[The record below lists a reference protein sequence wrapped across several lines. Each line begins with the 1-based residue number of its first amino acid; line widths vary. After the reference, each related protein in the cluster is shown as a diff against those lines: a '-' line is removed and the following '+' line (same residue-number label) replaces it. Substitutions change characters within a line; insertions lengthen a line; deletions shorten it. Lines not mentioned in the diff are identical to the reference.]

1 MYNYSE
7 KVVLGLVIT
16 ILFIVGLLF
25 SLGNKPVSQLFAQER
40 EFFLIDLNKA
50 TPEELRL
57 LPFVSD
63 SMAEEIIRYRTE
75 KGGFA
80 GRACPAGGGSPF
92 GFKSIDELSEIKG
105 IGPAR
110 LKKMRKYL
118 KDTN

>member
-1 MYNYSE
+1 M
-7 KVVLGLVIT
+7 GLVIT

-25 SLGNKPVSQLFAQER
+25 GLGNRPVSGILTQER
-40 EFFLIDLNKA
+40 GFFLIDLNKA

-80 GRACPAGGGSPF
+80 GRGPF

-118 KDTN
+118 REII

>member
-1 MYNYSE
+1 MYFLYSTFQ
-7 KVVLGLVIT
+7 KVILGCLFVLLCCI
-16 ILFIVGLLF
+16 GLLVVTNGRPA
-25 SLGNKPVSQLFAQER
+25 SGILAQER

-57 LPFVSD
+57 IPFVSD

-80 GRACPAGGGSPF
+80 GRGPF
-92 GFKSIDELSEIKG
+92 GFKNIDELSEIKG

>member
-1 MYNYSE
+1 MGYSVSQ
-7 KVVLGLVIT
+7 KVVLGLLIT
-16 ILFIVGLLF
+16 VLFALGLLF
-25 SLGNKPVSQLFAQER
+25 SLGNRPASGIQAQER

-57 LPFVSD
+57 IPFVSD

-80 GRACPAGGGSPF
+80 GRGPF
-92 GFKSIDELSEIKG
+92 GFKNIDELSEIKG

>member
-1 MYNYSE
+1 MGYSVSQ
-7 KVVLGLVIT
+7 KVVLGLLIT
-16 ILFIVGLLF
+16 VLFALGLLF
-25 SLGNKPVSQLFAQER
+25 SLGNRPASGILAQER

-57 LPFVSD
+57 IPFVSD

-75 KGGFA
+75 RG
-80 GRACPAGGGSPF
+80 

>member
-1 MYNYSE
+1 MAQPPSVAGIQVTALSAE
-7 KVVLGLVIT
+7 GGGAT
-16 ILFIVGLLF
+16 R
-25 SLGNKPVSQLFAQER
+25 SSQNLRNHALCPHVHLAAG

-80 GRACPAGGGSPF
+80 GRGPF

-118 KDTN
+118 REII

>member
-1 MYNYSE
+1 MYFLYSTFQ
-7 KVVLGLVIT
+7 KVILGCLFVLLCCI
-16 ILFIVGLLF
+16 GLLVVTNGRPA
-25 SLGNKPVSQLFAQER
+25 SGILAQER

-75 KGGFA
+75 KGGF
-80 GRACPAGGGSPF
+80 
-92 GFKSIDELSEIKG
+92 KSIDELSEIKG